1 MFSYGPAHSMMRFAQ
16 FPASRPHVAHR
27 AGRAAAV
34 IAALSLVVLPARLSA
49 QVGHLPQASPYE
61 DLKLGQNISLSAG
74 WLAARRDPAN
84 VAPKASAF
92 GSLRYDI
99 AIGGPAAFYVRYAIA
114 PSERRLLLPTN
125 PLATRVYARPKVTT
139 HVADI
144 GLDVALT
151 GKKTWHSLSPSLT
164 GGVGMVS
171 DFASADTGA
180 YKFGSKFAFTYG
192 FAMRY
197 FLPSGMALRVDVTNF
212 TWQYQ
217 YPDRY
222 FIKASDSTAVLS
234 DTRKRSAYR
243 GNWGASA
250 GVSFP
255 IFR

>member
-1 MFSYGPAHSMMRFAQ
+1 MMRFAQ
-16 FPASRPHVAHR
+16 FPTARPTGANR
-27 AGRAAAV
+27 AARAAAV
-34 IAALSLVVLPARLSA
+34 VAALTALALPSRLSA

-74 WLAARRDPAN
+74 WLTVRRDPAN
-84 VAPKASAF
+84 VAPKSSAF
-92 GSLRYDI
+92 GALRYDI
-99 AIGGPAAFYVRYAIA
+99 AIGGPAAFYVRYSIA
-114 PSERRLLLPTN
+114 PSERRLLLPAN
-125 PLATRVYARPKVTT
+125 PLATRVFATPKVTT
-139 HVADI
+139 HVADLGI
-144 GLDVALT
+144 DVALT
-151 GKKTWHSLSPSLT
+151 GKKTWHRLSPSVT

-197 FLPSGMALRVDVTNF
+197 FLPSGIAVRADVTNF

-222 FIKASDSTAVLS
+222 FIKSSDSTAVLS

>member
-1 MFSYGPAHSMMRFAQ
+1 MTRPMQ
-16 FPASRPHVAHR
+16 FPAFGPRVAHL
-27 AGRAAAV
+27 AGRTLS
-34 IAALSLVVLPARLSA
+34 AALLAATTMLALPVAASA

-61 DLKLGQNISLSAG
+61 DLKPGQNISVSAG
-74 WLAARRDPAN
+74 WLAVRRDPAN
-84 VAPKASAF
+84 VAPKAGAF
-92 GSLRYDI
+92 GSVRYDV

-125 PLATRVYARPKVTT
+125 PLATRVFATPKVTT
-139 HVADI
+139 HIADL

-151 GKKTWHSLSPSLT
+151 GKKTWHRLSPSLT
-164 GGVGMVS
+164 GGVGLVS

-197 FLPSGMALRVDVTNF
+197 FTRSGMALRVDLTNF

-250 GVSFP
+250 GVSLP

>member
-1 MFSYGPAHSMMRFAQ
+1 MMRHVQ
-16 FPASRPHVAHR
+16 FPASWPRVSRQAAR
-27 AGRAAAV
+27 VAAV
-34 IAALSLVVLPARLSA
+34 LASALVFTLPARLVA

-61 DLKLGQNISLSAG
+61 DLKLGQHISLNAG

-92 GSLRYDI
+92 GVLRYDI
-99 AIGGPAAFYVRYAIA
+99 AIGGPAAFYARYAIA

-125 PLATRVYARPKVTT
+125 PLATRVIGTPKVTT

-144 GLDVALT
+144 GIDVALT
-151 GKKTWHSLSPSLT
+151 GKKTWHRLSPSVT
-164 GGVGMVS
+164 GGVGLVS
-171 DFASADTGA
+171 DFAPADTGA

-197 FLPSGMALRVDVTNF
+197 FLRSGMALRADVTNF

-222 FIKASDSTAVLS
+222 FIKAPDSTSVLS

-243 GNWGASA
+243 GNWGVSA
-250 GVSFP
+250 GVTLP